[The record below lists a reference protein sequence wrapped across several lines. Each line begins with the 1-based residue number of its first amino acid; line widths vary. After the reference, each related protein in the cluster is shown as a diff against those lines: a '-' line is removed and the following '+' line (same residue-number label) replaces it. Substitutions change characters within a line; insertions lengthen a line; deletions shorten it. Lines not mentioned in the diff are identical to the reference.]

1 MVASPNLTL
10 TITPPG
16 GAPADRTTY
25 LAWSGAQQ
33 SPTITQNFG
42 RQGDTAQLVLVE
54 EFATT
59 PQVIVPAMSEVSLYD
74 HIAHQTLF
82 AGVCNAPVLQPT
94 SPRRNEWTLN
104 CVDNTLYADN
114 ALVHGV
120 YYGWTV
126 DRIVVD
132 LTRKANC
139 GITAKRVADGGYVAP
154 GPQLASYVQN
164 YNQLSTAWKTL
175 AGLAGSTT
183 PYGWYVDQ
191 NRQLHFYDASTAL
204 DSGVTFTTSPTS
216 AGAGSTTEGHML
228 LDSQN
233 AYEWDAGSLYNRIL
247 VQGANQT
254 VPYGTVK
261 STPTDTWLGNGYQQS
276 WPLRYTVTGTPL
288 LHLNGKATS
297 VDLVQ
302 AGSTSSST
310 WQIVQNSVGSW
321 FLATT
326 GTAPRTGV
334 VIKLWYDYSVP
345 VVAQANDY
353 ASQQAYPGPNRGI
366 FAQFV
371 SDSSL
376 TTVPMALARA
386 QQQRQ
391 EYAFPVERAT
401 FNTGPEFFGWV
412 RSGQTCRIVN
422 HLVPDAQN
430 GYAMGVDDHFLITGN
445 TVTFGEGGYRQC
457 QVTAI
462 RL

>member
-1 MVASPNLTL
+1 MVAKPSLTL
-10 TITPPG
+10 TVTPPG
-16 GAPADRTTY
+16 GSPVDYSDY
-25 LAWSGAQQ
+25 LAWSGAGNQM
-33 SPTITQNFG
+33 TITQNFG

-54 EFATT
+54 EFQTT
-59 PQVIVPAMSEVSLYD
+59 PSVIVQDMSQVALHD
-74 HIAHQTLF
+74 NIAGQTLF
-82 AGVCNAPVLQPT
+82 EGVCNDPVLNVT
-94 SPRRNEWTLN
+94 SPNRNEWTLN
-104 CVDNTLYADN
+104 CVDFTLYADN

-126 DRIVVD
+126 DRIVID
-132 LTRKANC
+132 LTKKAGC
-139 GITAKRVADGGYVAP
+139 GITAKKVSDGGFVAP

-183 PYGWYVDQ
+183 PYGWYVDA
-191 NRQLHFYDASTAL
+191 NRNLHFYDATTAL
-204 DSGVTFTTSPTS
+204 SSGVTFTSSPTV
-216 AGAGSTTEGHML
+216 GGSTTEGHML

-233 AYEWDAGSLYNRIL
+233 TYEWDASSLYNRIL

-261 STPTDTWLGNGYQQS
+261 SKPTDTWLGNGYQQS
-276 WPLRYTVTGTPL
+276 WPLRYTVTGTPV
-288 LHLNGKATS
+288 LHLNGKATA

-302 AGSTSSST
+302 AGSTSSGT

-326 GTAPRTGV
+326 GTAPATGV
-334 VIKLWYDYSVP
+334 KLQLWYDYSVP

-353 ASQQAYPGPNRGI
+353 PSQRAYPGPNGGV

-401 FNTGPEFFGWV
+401 FNSSEDFLGWV

-430 GYAMGVDDHFLITGN
+430 NYAMGVNDTFLITGN
-445 TVTFGEGGYRQC
+445 TVTFGTGGYRQC